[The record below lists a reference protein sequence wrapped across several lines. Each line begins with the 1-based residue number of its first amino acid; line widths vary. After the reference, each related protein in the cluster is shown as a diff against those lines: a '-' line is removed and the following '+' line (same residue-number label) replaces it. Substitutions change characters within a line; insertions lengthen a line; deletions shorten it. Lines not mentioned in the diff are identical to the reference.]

1 MPYYECV
8 FIARQDVPT
17 AQIEGL
23 TSYFADILTENG
35 GRIAKSEYWGLKA
48 LAYKIKKNRKGHYVL
63 LNIDAPWPAVAEM
76 ERLMRLHDDV
86 IRHLTIRVEE
96 LEEGPSIM
104 MLAKSTRDGPRRGER
119 GDRDRT
125 DRGDRDRDRGERG
138 DRDRDRGERG
148 DRDRDRGERQ
158 RDRAPAAAPRSEE
171 TVSVDEGGKA

>member
-23 TSYFADILTENG
+23 TSYFADVLTENG

-48 LAYKIKKNRKGHYVL
+48 LAYKIKKNRKGHYIM
-63 LNIDAPWPAVAEM
+63 LNIDAPWAAVAEM

-86 IRHLTIRVEE
+86 IRHLTIRAEE

-104 MLAKSTRDGPRRGER
+104 MLAKSTRDGPRRER
-119 GDRDRT
+119 GDRGDRERGDRG
-125 DRGDRDRDRGERG
+125 DRGDRDRGERGERG
-138 DRDRDRGERG
+138 DRDRG
-148 DRDRDRGERQ
+148 DRERGERQ
-158 RDRAPAAAPRSEE
+158 RDRAPAAPRTDESVSE
-171 TVSVDEGGKA
+171 DEGVTA